1 MSQTHLAYENRV
13 NLGSYYTPS
22 EIVDTAWE
30 MIAPY
35 VNSQTTII
43 DSACGYGDF
52 LKNYGQSITIGCDID
67 KTAIDVAKKNN
78 DDKVQFFQ
86 TNALCDV
93 SRTKFSIPQQSHV
106 IVVGNPPYND
116 KTSLIRHN
124 IKDVNF
130 DIDEDIACRDLGISF
145 LRSYN
150 KLEADVICVLHPLSY
165 LIKPTNFRLLKAFTT
180 NYRLIDGLLISSSEF
195 PESAKHTP
203 FPIVLALYE
212 RHTQGMAYNFIHSFR
227 FRIADKD
234 NKKRAAPIKPQR
246 GAMSIEDFCLGDF
259 DYINN
264 YVDKY
269 PKKKRP
275 TSNYS
280 LFSSSEG
287 DVQHSENEDPL
298 FFWTMRDINALKRNR
313 TFVES
318 YSANTIVLDNRK
330 LDYYAYVDVFKRNLH
345 RLPFYFGN
353 CDVLIDDNLFKQ
365 YKPAFI
371 SDTVRHHPFLKKHFQ
386 RNPIEKQ
393 QAASGLDM
401 YFKLLLGAHHI

>member
-1 MSQTHLAYENRV
+1 MSQTHLGYESRV
-13 NLGSYYTPS
+13 NLGSYYTPP
-22 EIVDTAWE
+22 EIVNIAWE

-52 LKNYGQSITIGCDID
+52 LKDCGQAITIGCDID

-78 DDKVQFFQ
+78 DKVQFFQ
-86 TNALCDV
+86 TNALCDI
-93 SRTKFSIPQQSHV
+93 SRTKFSIPQQSHL

-124 IKDVNF
+124 IKDVDF
-130 DIDEDIACRDLGISF
+130 DIDEDIVCRDLGISF

-150 KLEADVICVLHPLSY
+150 KLQADLVCVLHPLSY
-165 LIKPTNFRLLKAFTT
+165 LIKPTNFRLLKDFNA
-180 NYRLIDGLLISSSEF
+180 NYRLIDGLLISSWEF

-212 RHTQGMAYNFIHSFR
+212 RDAQGMTYSFIRFFR
-227 FRIADKD
+227 FRIMGKD

-246 GAMSIEDFCLGDF
+246 GAMSIGGFCLSDF
-259 DYINN
+259 DYITD

-269 PKKKRP
+269 PKKKNRP
-275 TSNYS
+275 TYDDS
-280 LFSSSEG
+280 
-287 DVQHSENEDPL
+287 L

-318 YSANTIVLDNRK
+318 YSANTIVIDKRK

-345 RLPFYFGN
+345 RLPS
-353 CDVLIDDNLFKQ
+353 
-365 YKPAFI
+365 I
-371 SDTVRHHPFLKKHFQ
+371 SGIVMCL
-386 RNPIEKQ
+386 
-393 QAASGLDM
+393 
-401 YFKLLLGAHHI
+401 